1 MHANLMLQF
10 HYSALLGQQNVFSLP
25 ETFML
30 RFLLILEWHARRKNK
45 HFYHLGILFSL
56 WDLFWPYRLLRSQGL
71 TLHLVQDKGTK
82 NLRTNVIVALYTF
95 TRLIRLL
102 LRLHLLTG
110 EHDRAYFSEG
120 SQ

>member
-56 WDLFWPYRLLRSQGL
+56 ESVLA
-71 TLHLVQDKGTK
+71 VQA
-82 NLRTNVIVALYTF
+82 VAVPRF
-95 TRLIRLL
+95 DIPPC
-102 LRLHLLTG
+102 
-110 EHDRAYFSEG
+110 SK
-120 SQ
+120 